1 MVFVRSTLR
10 LMEPHRL
17 DGQTSVQVTSPARPE
32 VVVIVIVIVLTR
44 QDSEQSLFGWL
55 IFSVI
60 RIRTGHPSWTVWN
73 GNKLFWI
80 NWYYFLLNQSLTFAK
95 FITQLTQPHT
105 SSHTTLILP
114 HQSHVL
120 TLNEILDRASKS
132 AIQPTAAVV
141 TAHTEVCV
149 YLSVIIKKPCCFWI
163 IDVNFHIW
171 KVTNTWMWSKT
182 TDELLFENNFQ
193 NHIWNIPYWWLMQWL
208 NKTQGSVH
216 TDSKQRRF

>member
-10 LMEPHRL
+10 LMELVPHRL
-17 DGQTSVQVTSPARPE
+17 DQRPGHFSCPPWGCCNCNSSDTSGFWTVS
-32 VVVIVIVIVLTR
+32 
-44 QDSEQSLFGWL
+44 FGWL
-55 IFSVI
+55 ILSVI

-120 TLNEILDRASKS
+120 TLNEILNRASKS

-149 YLSVIIKKPCCFWI
+149 YLSVIIKKPRCFWI

-171 KVTNTWMWSKT
+171 KVTNTWIWSKT